1 MTMKS
6 PGTMLRLLNF
16 MVNLRRLPPLSE
28 LSGDEER
35 MLFELR
41 ALWDKQGAL
50 TVADVYDLGINQS
63 ASTSYRQLVSLKDK
77 GLLEISVAEDDKR
90 KRDVGF
96 TKAAEDLFSAIC

>member
-1 MTMKS
+1 MKS

-16 MVNLRRLPPLSE
+16 IVNLRRLPPLSE

-50 TVADVYDLGINQS
+50 AVADVYDLGINQS
-63 ASTSYRQLVSLKDK
+63 PSTSYRQLVSLKDK

-90 KRDVGF
+90 KRDVRF
-96 TKAAEDLFSAIC
+96 TKAAEDLFSAIG

>member
-1 MTMKS
+1 MKS

-41 ALWDKQGAL
+41 ALWDTQGAL

-96 TKAAEDLFSAIC
+96 TKAAEDLFSAIG

>member
-1 MTMKS
+1 MKS

-90 KRDVGF
+90 KRDVRF

>member
-1 MTMKS
+1 MKS
-6 PGTMLRLLNF
+6 PDTMMRLLNF
-16 MVNLRRLPPLSE
+16 IVSLRRLPPLSE

-90 KRDVGF
+90 KRDVRF
-96 TKAAEDLFSAIC
+96 TKAAEDLFSTIG

>member
-1 MTMKS
+1 MKS

-63 ASTSYRQLVSLKDK
+63 PSTSYRQLVSLKDK
-77 GLLEISVAEDDKR
+77 GLLKISVAEDDKR

-96 TKAAEDLFSAIC
+96 TKAAEDLFSAIG

>member
-1 MTMKS
+1 MKS
-6 PGTMLRLLNF
+6 PDTMMRLLNF
-16 MVNLRRLPPLSE
+16 IVSLRRLPPLSE

-35 MLFELR
+35 MLFDLR
-41 ALWDKQGAL
+41 ALWDKQGSL

-90 KRDVGF
+90 KRDVRF
-96 TKAAEDLFSAIC
+96 TKAAEDLFSTIG

>member
-1 MTMKS
+1 MKS

-16 MVNLRRLPPLSE
+16 MVNLRLLPPLSE

-96 TKAAEDLFSAIC
+96 TKAAEDLFSAIG